1 MTWSAP
7 KAGVATLNMRPE
19 APAKQRFVIP
29 AAVTVVRSVRRH
41 RVEVI
46 DHDRLPLRE
55 TWSHTMIPNIGP
67 RTEPKMLTNSVMA
80 EGLETNTQ
88 GHTMTEKPA

>member
-1 MTWSAP
+1 
-7 KAGVATLNMRPE
+7 
-19 APAKQRFVIP
+19 
-29 AAVTVVRSVRRH
+29 
-41 RVEVI
+41 
-46 DHDRLPLRE
+46 
-55 TWSHTMIPNIGP
+55 MIPNIGP